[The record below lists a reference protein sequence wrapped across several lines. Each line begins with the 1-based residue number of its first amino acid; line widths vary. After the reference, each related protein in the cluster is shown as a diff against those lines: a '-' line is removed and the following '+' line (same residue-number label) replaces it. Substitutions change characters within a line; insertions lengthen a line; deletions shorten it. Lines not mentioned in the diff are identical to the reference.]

1 MNKRIVGNEKEEL
14 AALYLTKSGYEILD
28 RNYWCRFGELDIVA
42 RDRKYLCF
50 VEVKYRSNSRYGAP
64 DGLISDKKKMKICM
78 TSQFYMKEKNFSA
91 DTPVRYD
98 VVLLIGKKIQLIQN
112 AFYYV

>member
-42 RDRKYLCF
+42 REGKYLCF
-50 VEVKYRSNSRYGAP
+50 VEVKYRSNCRYGAP
-64 DGLISDKKKMKICM
+64 DGLISGKKKKKICM
-78 TSQFYMKEKNFSA
+78 TSQFYMKQNKFLL

-98 VVLLIGKKIQLIQN
+98 VVLLVGTKVQLIQN
-112 AFYYV
+112 AFYYI

>member
-1 MNKRIVGNEKEEL
+1 MNKREVGNKKEEL
-14 AALYLTKSGYEILD
+14 AALHLTKCGYEILD

-42 RDRKYLCF
+42 REGKYLCF
-50 VEVKYRSNSRYGAP
+50 VEVKYRSNSHYGAP
-64 DGLISDKKKMKICM
+64 DGLISAKKKMKICM